1 MKGSAWFA
9 AVTLALLIAALCI
22 LPDRLAFSGGG
33 SYTFYTGTS
42 SSNCAIVQADPHT
55 AALERLLL
63 ADVRGECVT
72 YASLD
77 IDKLLEE
84 VHGEVVFTEEL
95 SDSTNY
101 YCTADLPYS
110 VELYGQRINL
120 HICVRGESVKV
131 ATPIIFGG
139 Y

>member
-22 LPDRLAFSGGG
+22 LPDRLAFSGGD
-33 SYTFYTGTS
+33 SYAFYTGTS
-42 SSNCAIVQADPHT
+42 SSNCAIVQADPET

-63 ADVRGECVT
+63 TDVRGECAT

-110 VELYGQRINL
+110 VELYGRRINL
-120 HICVRGESVKV
+120 HICVRGDSVKV